1 MNDYLREEINGHV
14 LEYYDESHMYFVDGV
29 IVPSI
34 TTLLKKRF
42 GNKYAGISKETLNRA
57 AERGTAVH
65 EAIELMVKD
74 GIDSD
79 LPEVRNFRFLQR
91 QYGFEVA
98 GSEMPVILFK
108 DDEPIAAGRF
118 DLMLIMNGVVGG
130 ADIKRTSTLDKEYVA
145 CQLNLYR
152 IAVRQSYGIEWDF
165 LRAIHLREN
174 VRKFIEIPIDET
186 MIQEFLEKEN
196 NDEQSDFEPR
206 ETC

>member
-1 MNDYLREEINGHV
+1 MNEYIREQIGDHV
-14 LEYYDESHMYFVDGV
+14 LEYYDETHLYLVDGI

-34 TTLLKKRF
+34 TSLLKRRF
-42 GNKYAGISKETLNRA
+42 GNKYQGISQETLNRA

-65 EAIELMVKD
+65 EAIEMMVKE

-98 GSEMPVILFK
+98 GSEMPVILFQ

-165 LRAIHLREN
+165 LRAIHLRDN

-186 MIQEFLEKEN
+186 MIQEFLVKET
-196 NDEQSDFEPR
+196 NDEQSDIEWQING
-206 ETC
+206 